1 MFTDKCPWF
10 ALFNLQECRFI
21 PHALCLRC
29 SEGVE
34 PSVAHRS
41 AGLAEGIA
49 GNLVFII
56 LGAIIKMHG

>member
-1 MFTDKCPWF
+1 MFSEECPWF
-10 ALFNLQECRFI
+10 ASFKMQKCGFI

-29 SEGVE
+29 LEGVE
-34 PSVAHRS
+34 PSVASRG

-56 LGAIIKMHG
+56 LGAIIKVHG